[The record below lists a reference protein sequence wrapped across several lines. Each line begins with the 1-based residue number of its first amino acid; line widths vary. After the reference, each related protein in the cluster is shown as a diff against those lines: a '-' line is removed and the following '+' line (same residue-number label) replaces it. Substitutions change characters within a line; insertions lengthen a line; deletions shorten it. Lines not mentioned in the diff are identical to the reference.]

1 MRIPFVLVGAASL
14 SLLPL
19 TSFGQTMT
27 DEELLKLFQDQRS
40 AFSAANQSGTGRTR
54 GLTLVTVDDV
64 EVATEGPTGLQAPGT
79 DRAGSNLASG
89 AGGGVSVQMAPLTPP
104 SDQPDAAPTLQA
116 SSEKTPVIF
125 GELAP
130 ELQINVHIT
139 FPFDSAALTPDQK
152 PSLTQLC
159 TVMKGSNINLFRIA
173 GHTDASGSDAYNEKL
188 SLLRAK
194 EVQRYMVNECG
205 IEPTRLEAVG
215 LGERFLFDKNDP
227 KGGENRRVEFQA
239 LS

>member
-1 MRIPFVLVGAASL
+1 MRIPYLLTGAAALALVPVIGL
-14 SLLPL
+14 S
-19 TSFGQTMT
+19 QTMS

-40 AFSAANQSGTGRTR
+40 AFTAAKESGIGRTR

-64 EVATEGPTGLQAPGT
+64 KVSTEGPTGLQAPATEGA
-79 DRAGSNLASG
+79 AGPVATATG
-89 AGGGVSVQMAPLTPP
+89 EGVSVQMAPLTSPAGQTDQAMTAP
-104 SDQPDAAPTLQA
+104 SAAET
-116 SSEKTPVIF
+116 TPVVF

-139 FPFDSAALTPDQK
+139 FPFESAALTPDQK
-152 PSLTQLC
+152 PQLAQLC
-159 TVMKGSNINLFRIA
+159 SVMKASTINLFRIA
-173 GHTDASGSDAYNEKL
+173 GHTDAAGSDAYNEKL

-205 IEPTRLEAVG
+205 IDATRLEAIG

-227 KGGENRRVEFQA
+227 KAGDNRRVEFQA